1 MQITVPDKEISRP
14 YWPRE
19 LRTSGY
25 VGSLKIYMGV
35 CVLVIP
41 KPGAADRDI
50 AKGLELLAEQFKY
63 EAGIKGTSKQSQIE
77 K

>member
-25 VGSLKIYMGV
+25 VGSLKIYVGV

-41 KPGAADRDI
+41 QPGAADRDI

-63 EAGIKGTSKQSQIE
+63 EAEIKKQSQIE

>member
-14 YWPRE
+14 YWPKE
-19 LRTSGY
+19 LRTGGY
-25 VGSLKIYMGV
+25 VGSLKIYEGL

-41 KPGAADRDI
+41 KPGAANRDI

-63 EAGIKGTSKQSQIE
+63 EAGIKPPS
-77 K
+77 